1 MHAEVVIAY
10 LLSLTDDSDGAA
22 TVKRQRSSDNDQ
34 ASSTIAAME
43 KLSVMELES
52 KRQVGARVR
61 VRVRVRVRA
70 RVRARARARARVRVG

>member
-10 LLSLTDDSDGAA
+10 LLSLTDDGDGVA

-43 KLSVMELES
+43 KLSVMELILILTLILTLTLTLP
-52 KRQVGARVR
+52 
-61 VRVRVRVRA
+61 
-70 RVRARARARARVRVG
+70 